1 MGDVGHV
8 AGRANTIIMIIPDR
22 FLLIKLVNGIQY
34 LLVITVSNR

>member
-1 MGDVGHV
+1 MGDVDHV
-8 AGRANTIIMIIPDR
+8 AGRANTIIMIPDR